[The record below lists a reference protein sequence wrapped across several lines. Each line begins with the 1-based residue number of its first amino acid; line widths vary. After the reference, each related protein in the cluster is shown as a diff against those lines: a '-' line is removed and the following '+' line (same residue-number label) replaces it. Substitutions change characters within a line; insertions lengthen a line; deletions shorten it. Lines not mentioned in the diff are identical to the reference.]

1 MSRTLCSYILEHVF
15 YFVNL
20 SFNYF
25 DNTFLTFACKHT
37 EYIITEF
44 YSVFHKIFLSVT
56 VKYFLSSSSP
66 HIFNLLSNPLHKLL
80 EQINPANHKLF
91 HKLIRLFQIFL
102 EATVLLPQY
111 LILIPQ
117 LYHLLLQI
125 IISIDRTKQFLL
137 KPFHL
142 F

>member
-1 MSRTLCSYILEHVF
+1 MSRTLCSYILEHMF
-15 YFVNL
+15 CFVNL

-44 YSVFHKIFLSVT
+44 YSVFHKIFLSVA
-56 VKYFLSSSSP
+56 VKYFLSPSSP
-66 HIFNLLSNPLHKLL
+66 NILNLLTNPFHKLL
-80 EQINPANHKLF
+80 QQIHPTNHKLF
-91 HKLIRLFQIFL
+91 HKLICLFQLIL
-102 EATVLLPQY
+102 QATILLPKNMV
-111 LILIPQ
+111 LIPQ

-125 IISIDRTKQFLL
+125 VISIDRTKQFLL